1 MVATRKKQQGASF
14 FSVIIV
20 LIVAG
25 IFFSVGFKLYPA
37 YVDYATIDSV
47 LTDVIEDRNQLK
59 NSPQELRNDMTKK
72 FRINQVK
79 LPAKDSLIITKKDG
93 IVRMVLDYEVRIHM
107 FKNIDAMVKFEKQY
121 EAIAP

>member
-79 LPAKDSLIITKKDG
+79 LPAKDSLVITKKDG
-93 IVRMVLDYEVRIHM
+93 IVRMVLDYEVRIHI

>member
-79 LPAKDSLIITKKDG
+79 LPAKDSLVITKKDG